1 MMSKEMGYGQ
11 ELGPVEYIVVAFDGN
26 EFQGEILPALYELF
40 DSGQIRI
47 IDLAVIGKDGDDNV
61 TVIEATELYSDVA
74 DVLEKLTGEFTGLLS
89 EEDLLMAADELPA
102 NTTAAA
108 MLFEHV
114 WATRF
119 SSAVRD
125 ANGWLVT
132 SARIPAEVI
141 ETARQTLI
149 EAAANM

>member
-1 MMSKEMGYGQ
+1 MSDNTNYEQ
-11 ELGPVEYIVVAFDGN
+11 ELGPIEYIIVAFDGN
-26 EFQGEILPALYELF
+26 EFKGEILPALYELV
-40 DSGQIRI
+40 DSGQIRV
-47 IDLAVIGKDGDDNV
+47 IDLAVISKDEDDNV
-61 TVIEATELYSDVA
+61 TVIEMTEVNADVA
-74 DVLEKLTGEFTGLLS
+74 DALAKLGGEFTGLLS

-119 SSAVRD
+119 SSAIRN

-132 SARIPAEVI
+132 SVRIPPAVV